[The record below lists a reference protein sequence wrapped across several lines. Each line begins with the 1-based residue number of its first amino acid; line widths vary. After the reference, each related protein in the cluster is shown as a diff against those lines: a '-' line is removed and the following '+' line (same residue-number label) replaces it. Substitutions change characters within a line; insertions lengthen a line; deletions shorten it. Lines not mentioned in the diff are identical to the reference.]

1 MWIFIAAIAGFLLG
15 QKAESKKDLERWNKL
30 RTLLPK
36 EEKKKPTLK
45 SIPGG
50 KK

>member
-1 MWIFIAAIAGFLLG
+1 MWIFIAAIAGFFLG
-15 QKAESKKDLERWNKL
+15 QKAESKKDMERWNKL
-30 RTLLPK
+30 RALVPK
-36 EEKKKPTLK
+36 EEKKVVLK